1 MSGYTHWSPTLFM
14 YICMYIIIHSSYM
27 VYTCSN
33 YHLTSS
39 GLHCYMLC
47 ICIQVGAAFRPNPGQ
62 CELEPRTEN
71 GMNFLEYTEDRVYVS
86 YYIYM
91 CVCVVGACLLACVCI
106 CA

>member
-1 MSGYTHWSPTLFM
+1 M
-14 YICMYIIIHSSYM
+14 YICMYILYTCIVHSSYM
-27 VYTCSN
+27 C
-33 YHLTSS
+33 L
-39 GLHCYMLC
+39 LC

-71 GMNFLEYTEDRVYVS
+71 GTKFLEYTEDRVYVS

-91 CVCVVGACLLACVCI
+91 CVCVVGGCLLACVCI